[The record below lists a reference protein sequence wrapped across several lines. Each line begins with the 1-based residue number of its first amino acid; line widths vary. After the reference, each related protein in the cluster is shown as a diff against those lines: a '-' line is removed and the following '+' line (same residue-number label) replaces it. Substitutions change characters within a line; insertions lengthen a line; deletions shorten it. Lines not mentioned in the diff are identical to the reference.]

1 MTRGYGGRFGFRRA
15 VPMEHSLPPP
25 RVSGLRK
32 GVGIFYEYLCFF
44 GLVCGSPPSVRLVI
58 QPRQAPSDVLSYT
71 AAENAVRW
79 RNLAAP
85 HGVGVDKSFPTRP
98 SPVDAVAVSA
108 ALLVACRACAL
119 SLGADGLT
127 AKPSADGTPVG
138 LVIEG
143 LSPCA
148 ASDGFAT
155 AAATM
160 ATRAVWTRVP
170 RWAGNRLEADQDAAA
185 MDRAVQ
191 AALSPVSGVPGWPS
205 SRRAAPPS
213 VGQAAIA
220 APPVLDTDEDCL
232 GGGAEM
238 GPPGPAEPA
247 RGGVCGGLALSTS
260 PSRSTSP
267 SPVLSGPL
275 ASSPS
280 VRKTPSC
287 ETASWTESLSSSF
300 VPSESSSLPPRHT
313 RRRPK
318 KRAAKVDSGRDGVSS
333 ATAGRGRRFRGKELP
348 VHRPTAAKES
358 GGKPDAP
365 YIVQRPRRSER
376 RVPST
381 ASRAPAVA
389 SGAGDGDLAL
399 DTPHRGARRR
409 HGRSDGKARKSVEN
423 PASSSAAGRP
433 SKRRRA

>member
-15 VPMEHSLPPP
+15 GPMEHPLPPP

-32 GVGIFYEYLCFF
+32 GVGTFYDYLCFF

-85 HGVGVDKSFPTRP
+85 HGVGVDNSFPTRP

-138 LVIEG
+138 LVMEG

-185 MDRAVQ
+185 TRMGLEWMNGGRMSSFDEWASAHSYQ
-191 AALSPVSGVPGWPS
+191 WEANDGGVHSFPAPARVGS
-205 SRRAAPPS
+205 QNDRRAPQAP
-213 VGQAAIA
+213 
-220 APPVLDTDEDCL
+220 
-232 GGGAEM
+232 
-238 GPPGPAEPA
+238 
-247 RGGVCGGLALSTS
+247 
-260 PSRSTSP
+260 
-267 SPVLSGPL
+267 
-275 ASSPS
+275 
-280 VRKTPSC
+280 
-287 ETASWTESLSSSF
+287 
-300 VPSESSSLPPRHT
+300 
-313 RRRPK
+313 
-318 KRAAKVDSGRDGVSS
+318 
-333 ATAGRGRRFRGKELP
+333 
-348 VHRPTAAKES
+348 
-358 GGKPDAP
+358 
-365 YIVQRPRRSER
+365 
-376 RVPST
+376 
-381 ASRAPAVA
+381 
-389 SGAGDGDLAL
+389 
-399 DTPHRGARRR
+399 
-409 HGRSDGKARKSVEN
+409 
-423 PASSSAAGRP
+423 
-433 SKRRRA
+433 